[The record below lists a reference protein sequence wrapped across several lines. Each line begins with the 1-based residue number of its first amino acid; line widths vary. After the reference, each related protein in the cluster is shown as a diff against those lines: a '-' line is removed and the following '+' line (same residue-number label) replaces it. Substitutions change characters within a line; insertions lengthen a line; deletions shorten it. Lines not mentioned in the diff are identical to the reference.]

1 MGETILLPVDESP
14 LSTRA
19 IEFVSREHGD
29 ATVHLLHVIDRADS
43 DFDFDGTSLSSNVDR
58 RAGEATERGRRVL
71 EDAREAAEGEGLTV
85 EAAELAAGGPAR
97 QITAYAAEH
106 GVEHIV
112 MGSHGR
118 TGLSRILLG
127 SVTERV
133 LRNSTVP
140 VTVVR

>member
-1 MGETILLPVDESP
+1 MGETILIPVDESP

-29 ATVHLLHVIDRADS
+29 ATVHLLHAINRVDADY
-43 DFDFDGTSLSSNVDR
+43 DFDGTSLSSSLDR
-58 RAGEATERGRRVL
+58 RTEEVTESGRRVL
-71 EDAREAAEGEGLTV
+71 EDARKTAENADLTV
-85 EAAELAAGGPAR
+85 EAAELVIGRPSN
-97 QITAYAAEH
+97 QITTYASEH
-106 GVEHIV
+106 GVDHIV

-133 LRNSTVP
+133 LRKSTVP

>member
-1 MGETILLPVDESP
+1 MGETILVPVDESP

-19 IEFVSREHGD
+19 IEFVGREHPE
-29 ATVHLLHVIDRADS
+29 ATIHLLHALDQVAS
-43 DFDFDGTSLSSNVDR
+43 DYDFDGTSLPASPDGQSA
-58 RAGEATERGRRVL
+58 RAVENGERVL
-71 EDAREAAEGEGLTV
+71 EDARESAQTAGLSVT
-85 EAAELAAGGPAR
+85 ATELVAGRPAS
-97 QITAYAAEH
+97 QITSYAAEH
-106 GVEHIV
+106 DVDHIV

-133 LRNSTVP
+133 LRNATVP

>member
-14 LSTRA
+14 LSARA
-19 IEFVSREHGD
+19 IEFAGREHPE
-29 ATVHLLHVIDRADS
+29 ATVHLLHALDQVES
-43 DFDFDGTSLSSNVDR
+43 NYDFDGTSLSASPDGQSGRIIEN
-58 RAGEATERGRRVL
+58 GRRVL
-71 EDAREAAEGEGLTV
+71 ADARESAAATGLDV
-85 EAAELAAGGPAR
+85 AATELASGRPAS
-97 QITAYAAEH
+97 QITTYAAEH
-106 GVEHIV
+106 GVDHIV